1 FKHNLYIN
9 LTNQCPNLCRF
20 CIKNKWDMKFHDHNL
35 NLAGKE
41 PTAKQV
47 LTAIADDISKN
58 RFFKELVFCGYGEST
73 LRLQEMVEICTDLKQ
88 QMAEGKIH
96 NFKIRLNTIGLG
108 SLVAGRDITKDLKGL
123 IDEINISLNTA
134 DPKQWVEIVRPQKKY
149 EELGFEAVLD
159 FIKKSTQTFQ
169 STIVSGVDLEEIDK
183 DELKK
188 LAESLGAKF
197 YLREFLD

>member
-1 FKHNLYIN
+1 
-9 LTNQCPNLCRF
+9 
-20 CIKNKWDMKFHDHNL
+20 
-35 NLAGKE
+35 
-41 PTAKQV
+41 
-47 LTAIADDISKN
+47 
-58 RFFKELVFCGYGEST
+58 
-73 LRLQEMVEICTDLKQ
+73 
-88 QMAEGKIH
+88 MAEGKIH